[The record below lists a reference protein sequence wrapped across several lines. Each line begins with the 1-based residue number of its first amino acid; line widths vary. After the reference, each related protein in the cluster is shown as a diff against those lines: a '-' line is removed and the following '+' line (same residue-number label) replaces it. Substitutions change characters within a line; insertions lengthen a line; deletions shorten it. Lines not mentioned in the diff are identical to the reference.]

1 MSLGW
6 ALALVGALECA
17 SAVRLMGDEA
27 VRAPL
32 VDALVARRVS
42 VAAAGECA
50 SLVASVSARR
60 GGVRLELLIGTRQV
74 VREVTGTSMAA
85 VVIESWLR
93 PDLAQPLLSPR
104 AAPTLPSAPIV
115 TTMPG
120 DARRES
126 GPEGPRAAGSSAS
139 RVARAAAP
147 TPARAVSPP
156 IGEAPREDAT
166 AAAAPSSPTLARTG
180 AAVIVPVVASPTAP
194 DVPVVA
200 SPTAP
205 DVPVVASPT
214 APDVP
219 VVASPT
225 ASDAPLALAGAPES
239 APAGDSP
246 TPPIP
251 RTTPAAAAPAAD
263 VDAPAPASPAEAT
276 PSALASPA
284 EAAPVLASVTA
295 PWVRSG
301 PPPGPDDGRVDAPRA
316 PGDAALTGGEPLLAD
331 WSFTLAPVV
340 GVDETSALWG
350 GGQVRAANA
359 LDGLVLEVRA
369 RVAYS
374 EVQGSLQSSV
384 SERWLAEALVGAAWP
399 LVLVES
405 ALELEL
411 AAGVGPRIVR
421 VARGDGSSSCLMRAE
436 CAVVVPDGF
445 AVTGLTP
452 AGQASV
458 GLVWRATEHLA
469 LELTGSA
476 SWAPW
481 ASDLARVPA
490 YAASLTGEE
499 QARWALAGEPTLV
512 WVGALGLR
520 WSGR

>member
-50 SLVASVSARR
+50 ALVASVSARR

-120 DARRES
+120 EARRES
-126 GPEGPRAAGSSAS
+126 GPEGPRAAGSSAPRLA
-139 RVARAAAP
+139 RVAAPTPAPAP

-156 IGEAPREDAT
+156 MRDAPREDPTVAT
-166 AAAAPSSPTLARTG
+166 PPSSPTLARTD
-180 AAVIVPVVASPTAP
+180 AAAIAPMVASPTAA
-194 DVPVVA
+194 DVPVL
-200 SPTAP
+200 
-205 DVPVVASPT
+205 
-214 APDVP
+214 
-219 VVASPT
+219 ASPT
-225 ASDAPLALAGAPES
+225 ASDEPLALAGAPES

-251 RTTPAAAAPAAD
+251 RTTPAAVAPAAD
-263 VDAPAPASPAEAT
+263 VEAPAPALPTEAT

-301 PPPGPDDGRVDAPRA
+301 PPSAPDDGRVDAPRA
-316 PGDAALTGGEPLLAD
+316 PTDAALTGGEPLLAD

-350 GGQVRAANA
+350 GGQVRAARA

-374 EVQGSLQSSV
+374 EVQASLQSSV

-399 LVLVES
+399 LVLVDS
-405 ALELEL
+405 VLELEL

-421 VARGDGSSSCLMRAE
+421 VARGDSSSSCLMRAE

-452 AGQASV
+452 AGQASA
-458 GLVWRATEHLA
+458 GLVWRASEHLA

-499 QARWALAGEPTLV
+499 QARWALAGEPALV

>member
-120 DARRES
+120 EARRES
-126 GPEGPRAAGSSAS
+126 GPEGPRAAGASAS
-139 RVARAAAP
+139 RVARAAAPTPTPTP

-156 IGEAPREDAT
+156 IGEAAREDPT
-166 AAAAPSSPTLARTG
+166 AATAPSSPTLARTE
-180 AAVIVPVVASPTAP
+180 AAAIAPVVASPTEPHVPVVASPTAP
-194 DVPVVA
+194 TCAVVA

-205 DVPVVASPT
+205 TCVVVA
-214 APDVP
+214 
-219 VVASPT
+219 T

-251 RTTPAAAAPAAD
+251 RTTPAVVAPAAD
-263 VDAPAPASPAEAT
+263 VDAPAPASPAEAAPSA
-276 PSALASPA
+276 PSALASP
-284 EAAPVLASVTA
+284 
-295 PWVRSG
+295 R
-301 PPPGPDDGRVDAPRA
+301 PR
-316 PGDAALTGGEPLLAD
+316 
-331 WSFTLAPVV
+331 
-340 GVDETSALWG
+340 
-350 GGQVRAANA
+350 RC
-359 LDGLVLEVRA
+359 
-369 RVAYS
+369 
-374 EVQGSLQSSV
+374 
-384 SERWLAEALVGAAWP
+384 WP
-399 LVLVES
+399 
-405 ALELEL
+405 
-411 AAGVGPRIVR
+411 R
-421 VARGDGSSSCLMRAE
+421 
-436 CAVVVPDGF
+436 
-445 AVTGLTP
+445 
-452 AGQASV
+452 
-458 GLVWRATEHLA
+458 
-469 LELTGSA
+469 
-476 SWAPW
+476 
-481 ASDLARVPA
+481 
-490 YAASLTGEE
+490 
-499 QARWALAGEPTLV
+499 
-512 WVGALGLR
+512 
-520 WSGR
+520 